1 MNSISASI
9 ELTTVESLIANNDW
23 NFTGPD
29 LFPAC
34 NMGMSINAAIGN
46 EDSMAFI
53 KLGTG
58 TDFGFLNGRKRKNII
73 PFKKLQA

>member
-1 MNSISASI
+1 MNAISASI
-9 ELTTVESLIANNDW
+9 ELVTVESSIVNNDW

-29 LFPAC
+29 LFPVC
-34 NMGMSINAAIGN
+34 NIGMSIHAAIGN

-53 KLGTG
+53 SLDTG

>member
-9 ELTTVESLIANNDW
+9 ELTAVESSIVNNDW

-34 NMGMSINAAIGN
+34 NIGMSIHAAIGN

-53 KLGTG
+53 RLDTG
-58 TDFGFLNGRKRKNII
+58 YGFRFFKRV
-73 PFKKLQA
+73 